1 MTSLLFVIIEATFR
15 MPQANSESRRFHAAL
30 DRTLRPLRVAKAL
43 HRNPTPLRSLT
54 RHHAHCHIGFR
65 WSQADCPI
73 LMRFAADRELLGVSC
88 AVSHAR
94 SGHEALR
101 SSPLP
106 ERLAGPKKDPTSQH
120 KLFTLTIPG
129 VAFHQVQAL
138 RSEHRSPRRLQRL
151 S

>member
-1 MTSLLFVIIEATFR
+1 MTTRAVPSNIQPCESAIWSLMRRLDSGWYSPGCAKTVTSRRFVIMDTTFR

-106 ERLAGPKKDPTSQH
+106 GRLARNSD
-120 KLFTLTIPG
+120 
-129 VAFHQVQAL
+129 
-138 RSEHRSPRRLQRL
+138 
-151 S
+151 